1 MLTEFIKSKKKLII
15 NIILTFMVLLVTAIL
30 AIFILSAFGILSY
43 NKGIEFNPE
52 LFESFKNSW
61 YGWFIFIAYQTILTM
76 LLCVVPGASMAFIV
90 LSTKIY
96 GFSIEAFLVSFIS
109 VLISSTIMYL
119 IGRKGGYKMCEKWLG
134 KEDCEKSIKLL
145 RSKSTIYFPLM
156 MIFPVFPD
164 DALVMIAGTMKMKLR
179 YFIPSILLG
188 RGFGVFTIVFG
199 FSLIPFDKFTT
210 PYDWIVFITVCLYWI
225 SVIFKL
231 AEKINVKIN
240 KAEYNE

>member
-1 MLTEFIKSKKKLII
+1 
-15 NIILTFMVLLVTAIL
+15 
-30 AIFILSAFGILSY
+30 
-43 NKGIEFNPE
+43 
-52 LFESFKNSW
+52 
-61 YGWFIFIAYQTILTM
+61 
-76 LLCVVPGASMAFIV
+76 MAFIV

-199 FSLIPFDKFTT
+199 FSLIPFDTFKT